1 MVYAW
6 TMRKRPLGKTGL
18 TVSELGL
25 GTWGLSGEAY
35 GRVVEAEADRVLER
49 ARAFGITLIETADSY
64 AKGAME
70 KRLGERLENDER
82 VIIVTKWGT
91 SRENT
96 PPRKRFD
103 EKYLRECCA
112 ASAERLKREKI
123 HVALLHNPSL
133 KALERDETTGT
144 MQALVDE
151 GKLGSWGVSAG
162 SAEVARAAVEKGAK
176 IVSLTYNLFH
186 RGDLDALKEAPG
198 IADVGILAH
207 SVLAYGLL
215 AGHWSGFRIFRAPD
229 HRAERW
235 SQDELKRR
243 FRQLDAVRPALGGN
257 IPTMRAVAL
266 RFVLS
271 NESVASAILGPK
283 TGMQL
288 DQLVREAGTAPYI
301 SKEKLEALNNRLDET
316 GVES

>member
-1 MVYAW
+1 
-6 TMRKRPLGKTGL
+6 MRKRPLGKTGL
-18 TVSELGL
+18 KVSELGL

-35 GRVVEAEADRVLER
+35 GRVVEAEADRVIER

-64 AKGAME
+64 GKGAME
-70 KRLGERLENDER
+70 KRLGDRLENDDR
-82 VIIVTKWGT
+82 VVIVTKWGT
-91 SRENT
+91 SRESS

-103 EKYLRECCA
+103 ENYLRECCA
-112 ASAERLKREKI
+112 ASAERLKRERI

-133 KALERDETTGT
+133 RALERDETTGT
-144 MQALVDE
+144 LQALVDE
-151 GKLGSWGVSAG
+151 GKLVSWGVSAG
-162 SAEVARAAVEKGAK
+162 NAEVALAAVQRGAQV
-176 IVSLTYNLFH
+176 ISLTYNLFH
-186 RGDLDALKEAPG
+186 RGDWDRVHEAEG
-198 IADVGILAH
+198 IGEVGILAH

-243 FRQLDAVRPALGGN
+243 FRQLDAVRPALGSG

-271 NESVASAILGPK
+271 NESISSAILGPK
-283 TGMQL
+283 NSVQL

-301 SKEKLEALNNRLDET
+301 SKEKLQALNNRLDET